1 MVTAG
6 FEPARCRCR
15 VPRPNHSVTMLP
27 LKLIK
32 FSLVKIGFMIPFII
46 FLFIIPRLSTFSG
59 LLVSRLQQ
67 SIKQLK
73 NENEEQNKALE
84 EARIEVK
91 EMREFMKSV
100 SIMDTR
106 LVKRYVRVSC
116 NQLLTK
122 NLHSCINSE
131 FDPFST
137 VCNLTNHEKFL

>member
-1 MVTAG
+1 MA
-6 FEPARCRCR
+6 EEWSQRDLS
-15 VPRPNHSVTMLP
+15 PRAADVEFRALTTRSHCSP

-32 FSLVKIGFMIPFII
+32 FSFVKIGSMFPFII
-46 FLFIIPRLSTFSG
+46 FLCIIPRLSTFSG

-91 EMREFMKSV
+91 ELREFMKSV

-106 LVKRYVRVSC
+106 LVKRYIHVRC

-122 NLHSCINSE
+122 NLHSCINSG
-131 FDPFST
+131 FDPFFDS
-137 VCNLTNHEKFL
+137 L

>member
-1 MVTAG
+1 M
-6 FEPARCRCR
+6 F
-15 VPRPNHSVTMLP
+15 
-27 LKLIK
+27 
-32 FSLVKIGFMIPFII
+32 PFII
-46 FLFIIPRLSTFSG
+46 SLCIIPRLSTFPG

-73 NENEEQNKALE
+73 NEQNEQNKALE

-106 LVKRYVRVSC
+106 LVKRYVHVSC

-131 FDPFST
+131 FDPFFDS
-137 VCNLTNHEKFL
+137 L

>member
-1 MVTAG
+1 
-6 FEPARCRCR
+6 
-15 VPRPNHSVTMLP
+15 
-27 LKLIK
+27 
-32 FSLVKIGFMIPFII
+32 MIPFII

-106 LVKRYVRVSC
+106 LVKRYVYV
-116 NQLLTK
+116 
-122 NLHSCINSE
+122 
-131 FDPFST
+131 
-137 VCNLTNHEKFL
+137 